1 MDEFWLSEHDFLVP
15 VRLDIKRRNRW
26 LGPQKTGRT
35 WDDEERQTVEHVRW
49 KQSNQAHEISYQE
62 VPPSQTVG
70 RSADGA
76 ATANDPVSLTVC
88 RIQPGHLTWER
99 HGGVEWEHVF
109 QSGETS
115 TSIMEVP
122 GAGSIEVRLKTRNL
136 RIIVDKAG
144 GTIEVAY
151 DMTISD
157 VTQYIELTM
166 RFKRT

>member
-1 MDEFWLSEHDFLVP
+1 MWPRVDEFWLSEHDFLVP

-62 VPPSQTVG
+62 VPRSQTG
-70 RSADGA
+70 GA
-76 ATANDPVSLTVC
+76 ATANELVSFTVC
-88 RIQPGHLTWER
+88 RIQPGLLTWER

-109 QSGETS
+109 QSGGTS

-136 RIIVDKAG
+136 RIIVDPTG
-144 GTIEVAY
+144 GTIKVDY
-151 DMTISD
+151 DMAISD